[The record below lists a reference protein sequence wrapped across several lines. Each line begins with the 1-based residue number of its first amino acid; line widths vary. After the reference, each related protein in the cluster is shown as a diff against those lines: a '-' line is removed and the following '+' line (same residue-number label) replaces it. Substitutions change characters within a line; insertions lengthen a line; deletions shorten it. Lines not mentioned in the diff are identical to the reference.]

1 MYIPERHRKY
11 QEDTVQVLPLPNLGR
26 RSISPYAAVFDGHG
40 GSGAS
45 ELCRDTVH
53 TPVVTEEAARPELS
67 VPLVMSRAL
76 RQAGAKFTHTPRRTV
91 FRVYGTLAVSR
102 AVGDKN
108 LQPMA
113 RSMNS
118 PLVLLTAE
126 PEVGCAKADVSD
138 LNVLFFIGDGLF
150 DVLEAAGDGAG
161 AGAGAGA
168 GVVLVGLS
176 VVIVVLLQARGVH
189 HLEEIVGT
197 VRTAGLLKSL
207 SVAPD
212 AAVNS
217 ATTAPPHAAEATCA
231 CALFASPVVQT
242 LLL

>member
-1 MYIPERHRKY
+1 MWCVCLCVRVRVFAGREVLTLLWRWFITLFSLLFYLGHRKY

-118 PLVLLTAE
+118 PLVLCYTSYENTPLLPSREPATSACRFYMLTW
-126 PEVGCAKADVSD
+126 G
-138 LNVLFFIGDGLF
+138 
-150 DVLEAAGDGAG
+150 
-161 AGAGAGA
+161 
-168 GVVLVGLS
+168 
-176 VVIVVLLQARGVH
+176 
-189 HLEEIVGT
+189 
-197 VRTAGLLKSL
+197 
-207 SVAPD
+207 
-212 AAVNS
+212 
-217 ATTAPPHAAEATCA
+217 
-231 CALFASPVVQT
+231 T
-242 LLL
+242 LLHNLL